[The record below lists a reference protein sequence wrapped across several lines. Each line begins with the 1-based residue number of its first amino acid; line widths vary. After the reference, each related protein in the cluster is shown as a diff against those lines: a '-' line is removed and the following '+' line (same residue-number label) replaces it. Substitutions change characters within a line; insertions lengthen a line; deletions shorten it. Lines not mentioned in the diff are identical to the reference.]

1 MPMPEGPSLKG
12 RLREDLTAAM
22 RARDEVAKSTLR
34 SVLTSISKA
43 EVAGKA
49 QSTLNDDQVI
59 GVIRSEL
66 GKRKEAAEI
75 YEKAGRDELAARERS
90 EIEVLSPYL
99 PPELDDDELGAIVA
113 EEVRAARDKGIEG
126 PRAMGAV
133 IKAVRERVGVR
144 AGGSR
149 IAQAVKAALAG

>member
-1 MPMPEGPSLKG
+1 MGSLKE

-34 SVLTSISKA
+34 SVLTAITKA
-43 EVAGKA
+43 EVAGK
-49 QSTLNDDQVI
+49 QQTTLTDDQVI

-75 YEKAGRDELAARERS
+75 YDKAGRDELAARERS
-90 EIEVLSPYL
+90 EIKLLSPYL
-99 PPELDDDELGAIVA
+99 PAELSDDDLGAIVA
-113 EEVRAARDKGIEG
+113 EEVLTARENGVEG

-133 IKAVRERVGVR
+133 IKAVRERVGVH
-144 AGGSR
+144 AEGSR
-149 IAQAVKAALAG
+149 IARAVKAALAGG